1 MREES
6 MRGRIAVV
14 TGAAQGLGAAIAEAL
29 ATEGVTVVLID
40 RNSEQLESARE
51 RLPVRD
57 GFKQHL
63 ALAVDLSQEQEV
75 QDAVRA
81 IEADLGRID
90 VLVNCAG
97 GSGSKAVREIEDVS
111 AELWG
116 QTIDNNLTS
125 TFLCCKYVVPVMRHN
140 GYGRIVNFS
149 SGLANGQAGPL
160 GPVGARLPYVAAKAA
175 ITALSRQ
182 LAKDLAGTGIT
193 VNTISPG
200 LIVPSQGRV
209 REKFDAMA
217 HQESAAI
224 MGAIPMGRAGDE
236 VEIAQA
242 VSYLVSEQ
250 AGFTSGALLSVDGAA
265 S

>member
-6 MRGRIAVV
+6 MRGRIAIV

-29 ATEGVTVVLID
+29 ATEGATVVLID
-40 RNSEQLESARE
+40 RNSEQLGSARE
-51 RLPVRD
+51 RLPVRY
-57 GFKQHL
+57 GFKHL
-63 ALAVDLSQEQEV
+63 ALVVDLSQEREV
-75 QDAVRA
+75 QDAVRSV
-81 IEADLGRID
+81 EADLGRID

-97 GSGSKAVREIEDVS
+97 GSGSKPVREIDDVS
-111 AELWG
+111 AQLWAE
-116 QTIDNNLTS
+116 TIDNNLTS

-209 REKFDAMA
+209 REKLDAMA
-217 HQESAAI
+217 AQDSAAI
-224 MGAIPMGRAGDE
+224 MAAIPMGRAGDE